1 MRTGEIE
8 IKITDHDDN
17 NNDIITQ
24 EFNILIA
31 GNFAAKLKQ
40 ASLAT
45 KTDIDNFAEKAD
57 FTSNKAKTFRSWK
70 TLIDPKNKIA
80 KYQKMGMI
88 FCRAE
93 FILHMMTII
102 RIF

>member
-1 MRTGEIE
+1 MRTGEIG

-31 GNFAAKLKQ
+31 ENFSTNLKQ

-45 KTDIDNFAEKAD
+45 KADILM
-57 FTSNKAKTFRSWK
+57 TW
-70 TLIDPKNKIA
+70 
-80 KYQKMGMI
+80 QK
-88 FCRAE
+88 RQ
-93 FILHMMTII
+93 ILLQIKQKHLEA
-102 RIF
+102 

>member
-31 GNFAAKLKQ
+31 ENFSTNLKQ

-45 KTDIDNFAEKAD
+45 KAD
-57 FTSNKAKTFRSWK
+57 
-70 TLIDPKNKIA
+70 TLMTL
-80 KYQKMGMI
+80 QK
-88 FCRAE
+88 RQ
-93 FILHMMTII
+93 ILLQIKQKHLEA
-102 RIF
+102 